1 MKATLSNYRQPPRK
15 VRLLADYLRGK
26 KVTDALVELKF
37 VSKKASGPIAKLI
50 NSAVANAKN
59 NFKKE
64 SDDLYIKTIKID
76 KGVVMRRF
84 MPRARGRATPLRHRT
99 SHINIEL
106 DEVVSNPV
114 AVETKKVAKVT
125 KAK

>member
-26 KVTDALVELKF
+26 KVADALVELKF
-37 VSKKASGPIAKLI
+37 IGKKASSPIAKLI
-50 NSAVANAKN
+50 NSAVANARSN
-59 NFKKE
+59 NQEE
-64 SDDLYIKTIKID
+64 SDLFIKTIKVD

-106 DEVVSNPV
+106 
-114 AVETKKVAKVT
+114 AKVEVENQMV
-125 KAK
+125 KDKKEKK